1 MEESWVIFQV
11 INKWQTT
18 TLSSWL
24 NAHSPWLFGQLE
36 TALSFCLHSMRVK
49 LMGRNP
55 QTAYRYGWSH
65 SVVDCMFVEAF
76 GALTLALKQS
86 LSHARSDHNWT
97 TEWRCHSYA
106 LLCLYPNQL
115 NGKSEPMDQ
124 AWLFSTNVYGSS
136 VQVGSA
142 KLVPYRQVRKLSPTA
157 GKSAA
162 FNPPNGR

>member
-65 SVVDCMFVEAF
+65 SVVDRMFVEAF
-76 GALTLALKQS
+76 GALTLALQQS
-86 LSHARSDHNWT
+86 LSGDAIDTHCYASIPINSMVKVNQWT
-97 TEWRCHSYA
+97 KLDSFRLMCMEVLSRLVLPSWSLIGRFLSWV
-106 LLCLYPNQL
+106 LQL
-115 NGKSEPMDQ
+115 GRVLPSIHPM
-124 AWLFSTNVYGSS
+124 
-136 VQVGSA
+136 VGS
-142 KLVPYRQVRKLSPTA
+142 PTL
-157 GKSAA
+157 
-162 FNPPNGR
+162 